1 MNFFN
6 MLELDF
12 SPTLKKILSIMKLTV
27 VLLILFSLNISA
39 TVYSQTTKLSL
50 NVQNQ
55 SIKDVL
61 YLIENQSD
69 FRFIYESGKI
79 NLDKK
84 VSVRVREQTVEVV
97 LKQLFNSEG
106 INYEITENN
115 LILINP
121 SPEQLKVIGQ
131 NKSQVRKKVTGVVKD
146 EKGEPIIG
154 ANVVEKGTTN
164 GIITDIDGN
173 FELNVVS
180 SSVLQISYIG
190 YVSQEILIGNKNKF
204 HIKLV
209 EDTQNLDEVVV
220 VGYGTMR
227 KKDMTGSVASADL
240 GALKGSPNVNILQGL
255 QGTLPGLNVG
265 MVDEAG
271 ASPSITV
278 RGRSTI
284 SGSQNP
290 LIILDGIVYYGSLTS
305 LNPNDIKSFD
315 ILKDAS
321 SKAIYGA
328 QAANG
333 VILITTKRGQSQD
346 KPVITYNTS
355 FSVGSPYN
363 RLHSKNRDSYLQMI
377 RDIFWQ
383 EAYTEE
389 SGYTK
394 DNPDYNIETSAPFTD
409 ASIAKGYRAG
419 ADTDWW
425 DLGTNNAT
433 IMTHN
438 VGIQGMSSKVNYYMS
453 FGYDKQDNYIINDKF
468 NRKTVRVNLETSV
481 TNWLKIG
488 TQAFGSFSDYSGES
502 PNLTQLTQA
511 GPLRMPYGDDGNL
524 VILGGDFT
532 NPLIGLYNKDMDK
545 RNELFGNFYA
555 RLNNIS
561 FLPGF
566 SWDINY
572 GNMLKWE
579 RQFNSN
585 EYAQAETGEAKKVNG
600 TAYSYTFDNILNY
613 TKDFDQ
619 HHIDATLVIGRTERE
634 YENTTARSTDLA
646 NQTLGYN
653 DLAQGKNQYTT
664 SQSWEEASS
673 YQMFRANYSLMSKYM
688 LTGTIRRDGFSGF
701 ATNEKVAY
709 FPSFALGWIA
719 SEESFLKQANWLDL
733 LKLRASYGVN
743 GNLVSRYSS
752 LATVSSSA
760 AYVFGDGGSSAYG
773 QSLSNLPNANLK
785 WEKTHGINIAMD
797 FGVLNNRIT
806 GNIEYYKTTTKDL
819 IWKKTL
825 PEITG
830 FKEIVDN
837 MGEIAN
843 QGIELT
849 LNVTPI
855 RNKNFSWDVT
865 FNFSRNKNKINHLL
879 GDVNGDGIEDDLV
892 SSNLFIGQSLS
903 TIYHYDVDGIYQLND
918 NIPEGY
924 YPGSYRIV
932 DHSGDGKLSADDRII
947 LGQSDPAY
955 RFSLHNT
962 FRYKGFTLKIFL
974 NSVQGGKNGYL
985 ANADVFGAYTPQFIS
1000 SKGMY
1005 EEVDFWTPSNPNGK
1019 FRNPAGTSSI
1029 NPNIYQKRSFV
1040 RLQDVILS
1048 YDFNPGL
1055 LSKIYVDALRLSVS
1069 GKNLCTWTK
1078 WDGWDPETG
1087 SGLGYGGRPVMRH
1100 FTIGLELT
1108 LK

>member
-1 MNFFN
+1 MNLFN
-6 MLELDF
+6 TLELDF
-12 SPTLKKILSIMKLTV
+12 SPTFKKILSIMKLTV
-27 VLLILFSLNISA
+27 IFLIAFSLNISA

-55 SIKDVL
+55 SIKDIL

-84 VSVRVREQTVEVV
+84 VSVQVREQTVEVV
-97 LKQLFNSEG
+97 LKQLFNNEG

-121 SPEQLKVIGQ
+121 SPEQLKIISQ
-131 NKSQVRKKVTGVVKD
+131 NKSQVRKKVTGIVKD

-154 ANVVEKGTTN
+154 ANVVERGTTN
-164 GIITDIDGN
+164 GVITDIDGN
-173 FELNVVS
+173 FELNVAS
-180 SSVLQISYIG
+180 SSVLEISYIG

-481 TNWLKIG
+481 TNWLKVG

-502 PNLTQLTQA
+502 PNLTQLAQA

-532 NPLIGLYNKDMDK
+532 
-545 RNELFGNFYA
+545 
-555 RLNNIS
+555 
-561 FLPGF
+561 
-566 SWDINY
+566 
-572 GNMLKWE
+572 
-579 RQFNSN
+579 
-585 EYAQAETGEAKKVNG
+585 
-600 TAYSYTFDNILNY
+600 
-613 TKDFDQ
+613 
-619 HHIDATLVIGRTERE
+619 
-634 YENTTARSTDLA
+634 
-646 NQTLGYN
+646 
-653 DLAQGKNQYTT
+653 
-664 SQSWEEASS
+664 
-673 YQMFRANYSLMSKYM
+673 
-688 LTGTIRRDGFSGF
+688 
-701 ATNEKVAY
+701 
-709 FPSFALGWIA
+709 
-719 SEESFLKQANWLDL
+719 
-733 LKLRASYGVN
+733 
-743 GNLVSRYSS
+743 
-752 LATVSSSA
+752 
-760 AYVFGDGGSSAYG
+760 
-773 QSLSNLPNANLK
+773 
-785 WEKTHGINIAMD
+785 
-797 FGVLNNRIT
+797 
-806 GNIEYYKTTTKDL
+806 
-819 IWKKTL
+819 
-825 PEITG
+825 
-830 FKEIVDN
+830 
-837 MGEIAN
+837 
-843 QGIELT
+843 
-849 LNVTPI
+849 
-855 RNKNFSWDVT
+855 
-865 FNFSRNKNKINHLL
+865 
-879 GDVNGDGIEDDLV
+879 
-892 SSNLFIGQSLS
+892 
-903 TIYHYDVDGIYQLND
+903 
-918 NIPEGY
+918 
-924 YPGSYRIV
+924 
-932 DHSGDGKLSADDRII
+932 
-947 LGQSDPAY
+947 
-955 RFSLHNT
+955 
-962 FRYKGFTLKIFL
+962 
-974 NSVQGGKNGYL
+974 
-985 ANADVFGAYTPQFIS
+985 
-1000 SKGMY
+1000 
-1005 EEVDFWTPSNPNGK
+1005 
-1019 FRNPAGTSSI
+1019 
-1029 NPNIYQKRSFV
+1029 
-1040 RLQDVILS
+1040 
-1048 YDFNPGL
+1048 
-1055 LSKIYVDALRLSVS
+1055 
-1069 GKNLCTWTK
+1069 
-1078 WDGWDPETG
+1078 
-1087 SGLGYGGRPVMRH
+1087 
-1100 FTIGLELT
+1100 
-1108 LK
+1108 